1 MYLVLSWLGNAL
13 ALIITDWLLPGISIF
28 NFSGNFLSWEN
39 LRVALLATLVI
50 GLINTFI
57 RPVLLFLTAPLNF
70 LTLGLFTFVVNA
82 IVLYIASWIFGPQF
96 RIDSFWWAIIAA
108 AVLSIV
114 STVIASL
121 IKDLVK

>member
-1 MYLVLSWLGNAL
+1 MRLIVSILANAL
-13 ALIITDWLLPGISIF
+13 ALLITDWLLSGISIADF
-28 NFSGNFLSWEN
+28 KTA
-39 LRVALLATLVI
+39 VLAAIII

-82 IVLYIASWIFGPQF
+82 IVLSIASWILGAGFV
-96 RIDSFWWAIIAA
+96 IENFWWAILAA

-114 STVIASL
+114 STTLSSL
-121 IKDLVK
+121 LRDVTR